1 MGTGRS
7 FFIWIG
13 PVPAVM
19 ITNPEQIK
27 EVFNKIYDFEK
38 AATFP
43 LFRLLAGGLASY
55 KGDKWANHRR
65 IINPAFHLEK
75 IKVLCVCLNQVR
87 LYMCVILKDLLVL
100 VLQNMVPPFY
110 NCCSEVVC
118 QWEKLV
124 PDKETPCE
132 VDVWPWLVNLTA
144 DVISHTA
151 FGSSYKE
158 GQRIFQLQ
166 GELAELVAQAFK
178 KSYIPG
184 LRLHKHT
191 SAS

>member
-1 MGTGRS
+1 
-7 FFIWIG
+7 
-13 PVPAVM
+13 M

-55 KGDKWANHRR
+55 KGDKWATHRR

-75 IKVLCVCLNQVR
+75 IKVLVFLYCLNPVKTFISV
-87 LYMCVILKDLLVL
+87 CDLFTKMLFW
-100 VLQNMVPPFY
+100 LQNMAPAFY
-110 NCCSEVVC
+110 HCCSEVVC
-118 QWEKLV
+118 QWEKLFTN
-124 PDKETPCE
+124 KESSIE
-132 VDVWPWLVNLTA
+132 VDVWPWLVNMTA

-158 GQRIFQLQ
+158 GQGIFQLQ
-166 GELAELVAQAFK
+166 GELAQLVAQAFK
-178 KSYIPG
+178 KSHIPG
-184 LRLHKHT
+184 LR
-191 SAS
+191 